1 VKRYSLELADAIDRQ
16 FDSISAAIRESLQSA
31 TWIPQAVKPPPPPP
45 RRITPTVPR
54 GYLAAAQDWVLR
66 HQALTAAIVAFVG
79 TGGFLIYRRRKR
91 YGRKRRA
98 KRASNGARR
107 EVVVIA
113 GNPNEPIT
121 RSLALDLE
129 RRGFV
134 VYIVVNTVEEE
145 QLVRNEARA
154 DIHPLNI
161 DIVDVSSL
169 TRPVSPPC
177 HSLTQRIISPCPPSR
192 PSAASHLISFSRTT
206 PSPAPPPTISP
217 SPASS

>member
-1 VKRYSLELADAIDRQ
+1 LSAIPNDVKRYSSELADAIDRQ
-16 FDSISAAIRESLQSA
+16 FDSVSAAIRESLQSA

-45 RRITPTVPR
+45 RRIIPAVPK
-54 GYLAAAQDWVLR
+54 GYLAKAQDWVLR

-79 TGGFLIYRRRKR
+79 TGGFLIHRRRKR

-98 KRASNGARR
+98 KRAGNGARK

-113 GNPNEPIT
+113 GSPNEPIT

-161 DIVDVSSL
+161 DIVDVSSFS
-169 TRPVSPPC
+169 RPVSFL
-177 HSLTQRIISPCPPSR
+177 SLTQ
-192 PSAASHLISFSRTT
+192 
-206 PSPAPPPTISP
+206 
-217 SPASS
+217 